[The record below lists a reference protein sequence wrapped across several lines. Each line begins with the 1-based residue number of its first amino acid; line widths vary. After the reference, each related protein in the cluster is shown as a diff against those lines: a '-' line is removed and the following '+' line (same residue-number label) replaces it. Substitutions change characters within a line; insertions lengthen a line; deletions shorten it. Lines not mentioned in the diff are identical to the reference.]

1 MSQAESCVH
10 HVAIRIANSL
20 SKAQP
25 GELAELRRMKTKSG
39 ARLFWQLSA
48 QHDRIAN
55 QPEKWATIVRM
66 LALLTPT
73 GDPETKES
81 VHDGKCPLGAVLCDG
96 GGTGP
101 VERPLLSE
109 IRLMRLLAARGA
121 ARLDAL
127 ERAVRMLA
135 RRNQIKLDA
144 AELAWAVIAPEHAT
158 TKIAKAY
165 YKRLDTTAKDQ
176 ATEESKDE

>member
-1 MSQAESCVH
+1 MSQAEDSVGQ
-10 HVAIRIANSL
+10 VAIKVAKIL

-25 GELAELRRMKTKSG
+25 GELAELRRMKTE
-39 ARLFWQLSA
+39 ARLFWRLSA
-48 QHDRIAN
+48 LHDRIAR
-55 QPEKWATIVRM
+55 QPKKWAAIVRM

-73 GDPETKES
+73 GASETKQS
-81 VHDGKCPLGAVLCDG
+81 VHDDKRSLGAVLCDG
-96 GGTGP
+96 GETGP

-109 IRLMRLLAARGA
+109 IRLARLLAARGG

-135 RRNQIKLDA
+135 RNQVKLNA
-144 AELAWAVIAPEHAT
+144 AELAWAVIAPPEHVT
-158 TKIAKAY
+158 TLIAKAY
-165 YKRLDTTAKDQ
+165 YKRLDTTVKDQ